1 MTARLATFS
10 ICALLALAVAGCG
23 DDEEEP
29 TSPAVEETTT
39 EETATSGGGGGDT
52 VDVVMKDTA
61 FAPQDVE
68 VESGQAILWTNE
80 DPFAHTVTKEA
91 GPGEDFDSGDVE
103 GGGTYEQTFT
113 DAGEIDYVCTIH
125 PQQTGTITVK

>member
-1 MTARLATFS
+1 MTARLATLS
-10 ICALLALAVAGCG
+10 SCALLALAIGGCG
-23 DDEEEP
+23 DDEDEP
-29 TSPAVEETTT
+29 TTPAVESPTT
-39 EETATSGGGGGDT
+39 EQTDTSGGGGDT

-61 FAPQDVE
+61 FVPQDIE
-68 VESGQAILWTNE
+68 VESGQTILWTNE

-91 GPGEDFDSGDVE
+91 GPGDDFDSGDVE